1 MGLFVVPHGIS
12 VYEAAKGNLELY
24 EEYKYDYML
33 SMAIQQLHEEYMK
46 SNPEHILEIRTY
58 SGETPYL
65 FFNGFCNKVSNEQL
79 LQLKKVLDEY
89 LENRNENNL

>member
-33 SMAIQQLHEEYMK
+33 RMAIQQLHEEYMNLK
-46 SNPEHILEIRTY
+46 PVHILDIRTY
-58 SGETPYL
+58 SGETPFL

-79 LQLKKVLDEY
+79 LQLKKVLDKY
-89 LENRNENNL
+89 LENKNENNL